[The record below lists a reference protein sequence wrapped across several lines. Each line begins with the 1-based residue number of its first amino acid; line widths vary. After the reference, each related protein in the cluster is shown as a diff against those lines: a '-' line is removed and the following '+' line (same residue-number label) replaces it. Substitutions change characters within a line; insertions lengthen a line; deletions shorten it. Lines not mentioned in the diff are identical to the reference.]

1 MLIFPLIRL
10 DCIQNLLG
18 KISTNFKYFSST
30 NKCIRWKERGKA
42 ELKEKKDRL
51 KEQERLRKLHDLHEM
66 EVKEVEKV
74 KREQMKVTADNYKHN
89 IKVR

>member
-1 MLIFPLIRL
+1 M
-10 DCIQNLLG
+10 
-18 KISTNFKYFSST
+18 
-30 NKCIRWKERGKA
+30 
-42 ELKEKKDRL
+42 KEKKDRL

-66 EVKEVEKV
+66 EGKEVEKV